1 MRTSK
6 PTISIK
12 KINSPKTSLKTLQA
26 ALEVEAKR
34 ANTRLR
40 ALEKAGLNKSS
51 RAYKAV
57 RDYSEDSREFIKSDR
72 TGNIRFNR
80 SIKGRTKEQLQE
92 ELSQLHTFLYESKTS
107 TVKGVK
113 QTKKK
118 IKEATQSQ
126 NVTGSKSQK
135 VQDFFSGMS
144 EEEFDKFWN
153 LTNVKRFYDM
163 FGSDETV
170 NIIDVAAQNPN
181 IGYDMELINQA
192 LGDILT
198 DYNKSLESVI
208 ADLEEYTPTGSVT

>member
-12 KINSPKTSLKTLQA
+12 KINSPKTSLKTLQE

-40 ALEKAGLNKSS
+40 ALEKAGISKSS

-92 ELSQLHTFLYESKTS
+92 ELRQLHTFLYESKTS

-144 EEEFDKFWN
+144 EEDFDKFWN